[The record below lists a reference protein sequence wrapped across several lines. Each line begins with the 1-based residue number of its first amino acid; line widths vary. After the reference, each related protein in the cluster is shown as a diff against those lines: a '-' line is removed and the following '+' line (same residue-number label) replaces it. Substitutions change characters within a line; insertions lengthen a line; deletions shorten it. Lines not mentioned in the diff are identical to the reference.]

1 MRCGRSEIGLTL
13 AEVLVAISLLAIV
26 LVPAI
31 RALHTGI
38 VGANVH
44 DDVTSTHYRLT
55 ARLEELLVEPF
66 ADLEDAAIA
75 AGGPT
80 VPSAY
85 SDAAGLPNRLLV
97 YLSYYDGDNADA
109 DDDPFTGTDADILWI
124 RVSIENTV
132 HGLETVSARS
142 F

>member
-1 MRCGRSEIGLTL
+1 MRNRGQSGMTL
-13 AEVLVAISLLAIV
+13 VEVLVAMSLLAIV

-38 VGANVH
+38 IGANVH
-44 DDVTSTHYRLT
+44 NDVASSHFRLT
-55 ARLEELLVEPF
+55 ARVEELLVEPF

-80 VPSAY
+80 VPSTY
-85 SDAAGLPNRLLV
+85 SDAAGPPDRLLV
-97 YLSYYDGDNADA
+97 FLSHYDGDNADA
-109 DDDPFTGTDADILWI
+109 DDDPFTGTDPGLLWI
-124 RVSIENTV
+124 RVSIENTAY
-132 HGLETVSARS
+132 GLETVTASG